1 MSFSAKVSADPCP
14 NCSNV
19 GGTPVHEGKV
29 EGKPATSGAA
39 PGAAKYALNKQPIGC
54 AACLSRF
61 FQTLPAE
68 WRPWPMTF
76 WDDVKRLF
84 KGVP

>member
-19 GGTPVHEGKV
+19 G
-29 EGKPATSGAA
+29 
-39 PGAAKYALNKQPIGC
+39 AAKYALDKQPIGC

-61 FQTLPAE
+61 FQTLPHE

-76 WDDVKRLF
+76 WDDVKKLF
-84 KGVP
+84 RGVP